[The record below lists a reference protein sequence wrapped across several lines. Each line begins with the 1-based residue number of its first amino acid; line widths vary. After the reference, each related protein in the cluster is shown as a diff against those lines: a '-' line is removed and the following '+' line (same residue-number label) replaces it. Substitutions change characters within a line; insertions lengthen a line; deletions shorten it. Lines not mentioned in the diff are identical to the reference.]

1 MISRRIASILSN
13 GALVATLCLGVQ
25 QPARVSAASPFASP
39 AQVSSL
45 DDVRK
50 AVVFVVAQGSFWD
63 PQTAAQVADNWSG
76 TAFIIDPSGLAVT
89 NNHVVAGAAILEVY
103 LDGEREPRN
112 AKVLGRSECSDLAV
126 IDIDG
131 EGFDYLQWFT
141 GTLRA
146 GLPIYAVGFPLGN
159 PELDI
164 EDGIISKAK
173 ANGDTRW
180 SFVKQVIEHSAAT
193 NPGNSGGP
201 IVTADG
207 KVVAVHFAGFDKARQ
222 YFAIARD
229 EALPIIKQLIQE
241 KDVDSIG
248 INPLA
253 DILELGGQRFGG
265 IWVQAVQSGSPAD
278 DAEIKPGDL
287 LIEMEGKPLAENG
300 TMREF
305 CSIIRSRRP
314 TDRMT
319 VKVLRPSTGELL
331 EGQINGRPLKVVSKV
346 STQATTTDSQQQ
358 DVPSA
363 TLEIVNESGKT
374 ISGINIVTPDAK
386 DWGDNVLSKALAPGK
401 STMIEGIP
409 AGVYDVRALDEE
421 GSFLSAVF
429 SVQLEGEQTWTIYPR
444 WASWP
449 KNAKELFKDDFTDN
463 KNKWPLGS
471 TDAADYTLTD
481 GVMNILIKQDN
492 WIAWQTYS
500 RQFSG
505 QFIGEVVCRA
515 DGEDAECGLGFALDN
530 KNLIWFRVNP
540 AKQEYSLRLAEKGA
554 WSEDLI
560 APNTSVYIAPGGWNR
575 YTLGRVG
582 KNLLLYVNGTLID
595 AVESNKIPRG
605 KVIFGGSSNATPD
618 VQVQLDDF
626 LVFSVQ

>member
-1 MISRRIASILSN
+1 MIYRRIISIFVN
-13 GALVATLCLGVQ
+13 GALAIVLCAGVQ
-25 QPARVSAASPFASP
+25 QPARVNAAPS

-50 AVVFVVAQGSFWD
+50 AVAFVVAQGSFWD
-63 PQTAAQVADNWSG
+63 PQTAAQVAENWTG

-103 LDGEREPRN
+103 LEGEKEPRN

-131 EGFDYLQWFT
+131 EDFEYLEWYE
-141 GTLRA
+141 GTLKA

-229 EALPIIKQLIQE
+229 EALPVIKQLVKE

-253 DILELGGQRFGG
+253 DILELNGQKFGG

-278 DAEIKPGDL
+278 DTEIKPGDL

-305 CSIIRSRRP
+305 CSIIRSRRS

-319 VKVLRPSTGELL
+319 IKVLRPSTGELL
-331 EGQINGRPLKVVSKV
+331 EGQINGRPLKVVGKV
-346 STQATTTDSQQQ
+346 STTGSQQQ
-358 DVPSA
+358 QEDVPSA

-374 ISGINIVTPDAK
+374 ISGINIVTPDATE
-386 DWGDNVLSKALAPGK
+386 WGKNVLSKPVAPGK
-401 STMIEGIP
+401 STTIEGIP

-421 GSFLSAVF
+421 DNFLSAVF
-429 SVQLEGEQTWTIYPR
+429 SVQLEGENTWTIYPR

-449 KNAKELFKDDFTDN
+449 KNAKELFKDDFADN
-463 KNKWPLGS
+463 KNKWPVGS
-471 TDAADYTLTD
+471 TDAFDVTLAD
-481 GVMNILIKQDN
+481 GVMTILIKQEN
-492 WIAWQTYS
+492 WLSWQTYS
-500 RQFSG
+500 RQLSG
-505 QFIGEVVCRA
+505 QFIGEVLCRVS
-515 DGEDAECGLGFALDN
+515 GEDAECGLGFALDS

-540 AKQEYSLRLAEKGA
+540 AKQEYSLRLAEKGQ
-554 WSEDLI
+554 WTEDLI
-560 APNTSVYIAPGGWNR
+560 APNNSVYISPVGWNR
-575 YTLGRVG
+575 YTLGRIG
-582 KNLLLYVNGTLID
+582 KNLVLYVNGTLID
-595 AVESNKIPRG
+595 VVESNKIPRG
-605 KVIFGGSSNATPD
+605 RLIFGGSSSETTD
-618 VQVQLDDF
+618 IQVQLDDF

>member
-1 MISRRIASILSN
+1 MKSKRFVSMLVH
-13 GALVATLCLGVQ
+13 GALAAALCLGVQ
-25 QPARVSAASPFASP
+25 QPTQAQAATP

-45 DDVRK
+45 DDVGK
-50 AVVFVVAQGSFWD
+50 AVAFVVAQGSFWD
-63 PQTAAQVADNWSG
+63 PQTAAQVADNWTG

-103 LDGEREPRN
+103 LMGEREPRN

-126 IDIDG
+126 IAIDG
-131 EGFDYLQWFT
+131 EDFEYLRWYE
-141 GTLRA
+141 GTLKA

-164 EDGIISKAK
+164 EDGIISKVK
-173 ANGDTRW
+173 ASGDTRW

-201 IVTADG
+201 IVTQNG
-207 KVVAVHFAGFDKARQ
+207 EVVAVHFAGFDKARQ

-229 EALPIIKQLIQE
+229 EALPIIRQLMRE

-253 DILELGGQRFGG
+253 DILELGGQKFGG

-314 TDRMT
+314 TDKMNI
-319 VKVLRPSTGELL
+319 KVLRPSTGELL
-331 EGQINGRPLKVVSKV
+331 EGQINGRPLKVISKIS
-346 STQATTTDSQQQ
+346 STQATTTESQEA
-358 DVPSA
+358 PSA
-363 TLEIVNESGKT
+363 TLDIVNESGQT
-374 ISGINIVTPDAK
+374 ISGLNIVTPDATE
-386 DWGDNVLSKALAPGK
+386 WGNNVLSKPIAPGK
-401 STMIEGIP
+401 STTLEGIP
-409 AGVYDVRALDEE
+409 AGIYDIRALDEE
-421 GSFLSAVF
+421 GNFLSAVF
-429 SVQLEGEQTWTIYPR
+429 SVKLEGEQTWTIYPR

-449 KNAKELFKDDFTDN
+449 KNTRELIKDNFAN
-463 KNKWPLGS
+463 NANKWPLGS
-471 TDAADYTLTD
+471 TDAADFTLAD
-481 GVMNILIKQDN
+481 GTLNILIKSDN
-492 WIAWQTYS
+492 WVSWQTYQ
-500 RQFSG
+500 RQLSG
-505 QFIGEVVCRA
+505 QFIGEVLCRTS
-515 DGEDAECGLGFALDN
+515 GEDAECGLGFALDN

-540 AKQEYSLRLAEKGA
+540 AQQEYSLRLLEKGQ

-560 APNTSVYIAPGGWNR
+560 EPNTSVYIAPVGWNR

-582 KNLLLYVNGTLID
+582 KNVVLYVNGTLID
-595 AVESNKIPRG
+595 LVETNKIPRG
-605 KVIFGGSSNATPD
+605 KVIFGGASNATPD
-618 VQVQLDDF
+618 VQIQLDDF
-626 LVFSVQ
+626 LVWTVQ